1 MIIYINDRPCEA
13 QVGDLLLNAAKQ
25 NKAHIG
31 YICGGNGICQSCF
44 VYVREGADCLS
55 QPSDE
60 EKAFI
65 SDKLF
70 QEGGRLACQTV
81 IVKEGTIRVI
91 SRAETLRRLVLG
103 LNIPGFIT
111 YAQTIG
117 YNVVNKLPSGA
128 ANIVSRVQAGRL
140 NPIDTIGKIASGF
153 APASQLAMNN
163 LVETLPFM
171 QGPLNLVGGVAR
183 GATDM
188 IGGVAGGVVNTVS
201 GVAGGAFNALGGVAG
216 GALNTIG
223 SAAGGVLN
231 AVGGVAGGAFNA
243 LGGVAGGAF
252 NTIGSA
258 AGGALDTVNGLLCAV
273 TGGMLH
279 LPGASCAIHNAP
291 KTAIERVTITARP

>member
-13 QVGDLLLNAAKQ
+13 QVGDLLLSTAKN

-44 VYVREGADCLS
+44 VYVKEGAECLS
-55 QPSDE
+55 QPSEE

-91 SRAETLRRLVLG
+91 SRAEYFRRIVLG

-128 ANIVSRVQAGRL
+128 ANVFTRVREGRL
-140 NPIDTIGKIASGF
+140 NPIDTLGKIASGLG
-153 APASQLAMNN
+153 PASLLAVNN
-163 LVETLPFM
+163 FVETFSFM
-171 QGPLNLVGGVAR
+171 QAPVNL
-183 GATDM
+183 
-188 IGGVAGGVVNTVS
+188 
-201 GVAGGAFNALGGVAG
+201 VAGGAK
-216 GALNTIG
+216 
-223 SAAGGVLN
+223 GVLDTTSG
-231 AVGGVAGGAFNA
+231 VLCTVSGGR
-243 LGGVAGGAF
+243 
-252 NTIGSA
+252 
-258 AGGALDTVNGLLCAV
+258 
-273 TGGMLH
+273 LH
-279 LPGASCAIHNAP
+279 LPGSTCATHDGTP
-291 KTAIERVTITARP
+291 PVIERVTITSK